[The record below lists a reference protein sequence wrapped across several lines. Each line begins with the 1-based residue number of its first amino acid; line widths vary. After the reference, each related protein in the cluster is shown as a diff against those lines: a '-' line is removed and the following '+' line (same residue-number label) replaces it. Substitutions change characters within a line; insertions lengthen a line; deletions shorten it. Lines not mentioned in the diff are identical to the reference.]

1 MPGHRTQLLRE
12 EGAVETSLATAALAV
27 HIHDQEM
34 MPRSTARAAP
44 RADGGATPFFAA
56 EGRERDEVRVLYLF
70 TAAPHTKAPPHSL
83 NQPHGVSCPRSDL
96 EDFQGSSCGGGRVPH
111 ERWLHSAQH
120 TQPCPTRT
128 QCTHCDTHAP
138 TYANTTPSLPFAGL
152 SLLSLL
158 SLVASPRIGP

>member
-1 MPGHRTQLLRE
+1 MPGHQTQLLRE

-27 HIHDQEM
+27 HIHGQEM

-44 RADGGATPFFAA
+44 RADGGATPFLEA
-56 EGRERDEVRVLYLF
+56 EGRERDEVGVLYLF
-70 TAAPHTKAPPHSL
+70 TAAPHTAAGPPARKAPPCC
-83 NQPHGVSCPRSDL
+83 PVSCPRSDL

-128 QCTHCDTHAP
+128 QSKHMPHHTIAAIRRSEPAQPAQPDRIP
-138 TYANTTPSLPFAGL
+138 TNRAMMA
-152 SLLSLL
+152 
-158 SLVASPRIGP
+158 